1 MAELSALKSKRGHI
15 KGKLTRGETFVVGFG
30 ENDDI
35 ELLKTRK
42 ASLEVA
48 FREFEEVQIRM
59 AELNPNDE
67 SLDLEFENFEN
78 TYFKVIAAINNHLS
92 KRLPVLEPRAGT
104 SRLDSNTAESNHNR
118 VLQSSNILPK
128 IKLPTFGG
136 AYSEFLAFYDSFDSL
151 VGKDNN
157 LNDCQKLNFLRSC
170 LTGEALRAIEALSV
184 SSANYNIALDIL
196 KRRFKNDRLIIQDHI
211 NSILTAPN
219 IIKNSDA
226 SLRQLLDTVTL
237 HLEAL
242 KVLNIPVESWD
253 SIIVTVI
260 NTKLDYSTKK
270 DWEAT
275 LDTSE
280 MPKLSDLKD
289 FLEKRCQFLA
299 SVNVI
304 NKNHTKASQQVGQ
317 SNNQKLSDNKT
328 RVNVYHAQ
336 SVKGGNVTC
345 HFCKGE
351 HPIYQCSPLLDL
363 SITERKKQVKNHKL
377 CFNCLFNNHQ
387 VQNCKSKYSCR
398 KCNERHHTILH
409 QESEQTTNNEVLTA
423 VDTVNNHAFL
433 RNKFVLLSTAIVL
446 VKNSS
451 NQYVECRALLDAGS
465 QSNFISEHMV
475 TKLNLNLHKTNLT
488 VGGINQTISTITQS
502 TKVIMKSRVD
512 QSICEQFKCFVVP
525 KITEDLPNDV
535 IDKSLIYIPPNI
547 KLADPLFHKT
557 RPVDL
562 LIGAELFWNLLSDG
576 RISQSGHQPHFQETK
591 LGWVIAG
598 FIKLKESL
606 KTSCHLSALSQSI
619 LEKQV
624 AKFWI
629 LEEISH
635 KNNLSSDELQCEG
648 HFQNNF
654 ARDENGRFI
663 VRLPFK
669 NNKYDLGSSLEQTKK
684 RFYSVERKLNN
695 SQRELRQPYSN
706 FMKEYLEL
714 GHMELVPSGE
724 IDKRNSCYLPHHAVI
739 KDSSTTTKLR
749 VVFDGSS
756 KTSNG
761 LSLND
766 NLLPG
771 PNLQQDLF
779 LTLARFRC
787 FQYVISSDIEKMYR
801 QINIDERD
809 ADFQRILW
817 RESVD
822 SPLEIYRLKTVTY
835 GTTSAPFL
843 AMRCIQQF
851 ANENIN
857 NFPLACATIRQCFYM
872 DDLLCGH
879 NTFQETLVL
888 RDQIIEILKQGQ
900 FNLRKWA
907 SNDPFLLPTVNSETS
922 DNTAINLDKDGNIKT
937 LGLTWNS
944 KEDTLKFVIANS
956 PAPGKITKRS
966 ILSTIAK
973 IFDPLGLKAPFLVN
987 AKLLLQKLWQLQ
999 LQWDQ
1004 SVPNPL
1010 AEEWHRFLNE
1020 LCHLSNLNILRKVIP
1035 QVPVTLLEIHGFAD
1049 ASMSAYG
1056 AAIYLRSRNSQG
1068 EYSTQLLC
1076 AKSRVA
1082 PLKTVSLPRLELCAA
1097 LLLARLIHKTASA
1110 LNPKITKQ
1118 YLWTDT
1124 SIVLAW
1130 LAASPNSWQVFVANR
1145 VSEIQDLTSVNDW
1158 YHISTKDN
1166 PADVIT
1172 RGMYPETLIKSET
1185 WWHGPR
1191 FLSKDLSEWPVLIP
1205 APIPE
1210 DTGMLEKRK
1219 TALTT
1224 CIQSELPV
1232 ISKFSSFVKLQRV
1245 IGYCLRFINNCRNK
1259 NQRVNRSLTYLELI
1273 QAHNRLMFKNA
1284 NLLRKFIF
1292 CRVNPII
1299 RN

>member
-1 MAELSALKSKRGHI
+1 MLSHPVQCKNRVWRRRGS
-15 KGKLTRGETFVVGFG
+15 E
-30 ENDDI
+30 
-35 ELLKTRK
+35 
-42 ASLEVA
+42 EVEA
-48 FREFEEVQIRM
+48 GRRVQEVQIQTPRSGFTDPRRKVRGDQN
-59 AELNPNDE
+59 AGVRCQIPRPDFVVHRGPEEVTEERPDLQRRRPPRDDQGQGDRIVSGNRGLGRRPPSGRLCRKSREANYVRDAWRSGSAIIPE
-67 SLDLEFENFEN
+67 SALPMPWSMVHIVRRCQVSGAVEEPKEFTVLPLSRDPSHLEREKISSIQLPYR
-78 TYFKVIAAINNHLS
+78 TVRSTGKSSFKITVEQPLA
-92 KRLPVLEPRAGT
+92 
-104 SRLDSNTAESNHNR
+104 AES
-118 VLQSSNILPK
+118 
-128 IKLPTFGG
+128 
-136 AYSEFLAFYDSFDSL
+136 
-151 VGKDNN
+151 
-157 LNDCQKLNFLRSC
+157 
-170 LTGEALRAIEALSV
+170 
-184 SSANYNIALDIL
+184 
-196 KRRFKNDRLIIQDHI
+196 
-211 NSILTAPN
+211 
-219 IIKNSDA
+219 
-226 SLRQLLDTVTL
+226 
-237 HLEAL
+237 
-242 KVLNIPVESWD
+242 
-253 SIIVTVI
+253 
-260 NTKLDYSTKK
+260 
-270 DWEAT
+270 
-275 LDTSE
+275 TSKQE
-280 MPKLSDLKD
+280 
-289 FLEKRCQFLA
+289 A
-299 SVNVI
+299 SVVTI
-304 NKNHTKASQQVGQ
+304 
-317 SNNQKLSDNKT
+317 T
-328 RVNVYHAQ
+328 R
-336 SVKGGNVTC
+336 
-345 HFCKGE
+345 
-351 HPIYQCSPLLDL
+351 
-363 SITERKKQVKNHKL
+363 
-377 CFNCLFNNHQ
+377 
-387 VQNCKSKYSCR
+387 
-398 KCNERHHTILH
+398 
-409 QESEQTTNNEVLTA
+409 ESADDV
-423 VDTVNNHAFL
+423 V
-433 RNKFVLLSTAIVL
+433 
-446 VKNSS
+446 
-451 NQYVECRALLDAGS
+451 
-465 QSNFISEHMV
+465 
-475 TKLNLNLHKTNLT
+475 
-488 VGGINQTISTITQS
+488 STIQ
-502 TKVIMKSRVD
+502 
-512 QSICEQFKCFVVP
+512 
-525 KITEDLPNDV
+525 
-535 IDKSLIYIPPNI
+535 
-547 KLADPLFHKT
+547 
-557 RPVDL
+557 
-562 LIGAELFWNLLSDG
+562 AEGN
-576 RISQSGHQPHFQETK
+576 T
-591 LGWVIAG
+591 
-598 FIKLKESL
+598 
-606 KTSCHLSALSQSI
+606 
-619 LEKQV
+619 
-624 AKFWI
+624 
-629 LEEISH
+629 
-635 KNNLSSDELQCEG
+635 
-648 HFQNNF
+648 
-654 ARDENGRFI
+654 
-663 VRLPFK
+663 
-669 NNKYDLGSSLEQTKK
+669 
-684 RFYSVERKLNN
+684 VERKLNN

-1210 DTGMLEKRK
+1210 DTGAENELQNMKRFLESSEFEVNVLEALKRQNISWHFIPPSSPHMGGIWESGVKLVKSHLRKILGVSLVTYEEMYTLLTNIEACLNSRLITPMSNDPLDFEVLTPGHFLIGKSLTAPVETNLRPVPDNRLSRWQRIEQLRQHFWARWTREYISTLQKRSKWRTQPSNTISEGTMFLIADDNLPPLLWKLGRILETHPGPDNRVRVVTIRTPQGICKRPTAKNPSRRKRTRTSAEKSAHRGGESYKSGEPETKRK
-1219 TALTT
+1219 FTAIRGVGRRDDVVEFTRAVGDDSSKYHRPNRQADQGLHYERFQTEPFADQDLVES
-1224 CIQSELPV
+1224 CQSRSSPDSPEGAGPTHQQV
-1232 ISKFSSFVKLQRV
+1232 RSSGDISFSSRPWP
-1245 IGYCLRFINNCRNK
+1245 NNHG
-1259 NQRVNRSLTYLELI
+1259 
-1273 QAHNRLMFKNA
+1273 HN
-1284 NLLRKFIF
+1284 
-1292 CRVNPII
+1292 
-1299 RN
+1299 

>member
-1 MAELSALKSKRGHI
+1 MS
-15 KGKLTRGETFVVGFG
+15 
-30 ENDDI
+30 
-35 ELLKTRK
+35 
-42 ASLEVA
+42 
-48 FREFEEVQIRM
+48 
-59 AELNPNDE
+59 
-67 SLDLEFENFEN
+67 
-78 TYFKVIAAINNHLS
+78 
-92 KRLPVLEPRAGT
+92 
-104 SRLDSNTAESNHNR
+104 
-118 VLQSSNILPK
+118 
-128 IKLPTFGG
+128 
-136 AYSEFLAFYDSFDSL
+136 
-151 VGKDNN
+151 
-157 LNDCQKLNFLRSC
+157 
-170 LTGEALRAIEALSV
+170 
-184 SSANYNIALDIL
+184 
-196 KRRFKNDRLIIQDHI
+196 
-211 NSILTAPN
+211 
-219 IIKNSDA
+219 
-226 SLRQLLDTVTL
+226 
-237 HLEAL
+237 
-242 KVLNIPVESWD
+242 
-253 SIIVTVI
+253 
-260 NTKLDYSTKK
+260 
-270 DWEAT
+270 
-275 LDTSE
+275 
-280 MPKLSDLKD
+280 
-289 FLEKRCQFLA
+289 
-299 SVNVI
+299 
-304 NKNHTKASQQVGQ
+304 
-317 SNNQKLSDNKT
+317 T

-351 HPIYQCSPLLDL
+351 HPIYQCSQLLDL
-363 SITERKKQVKNHKL
+363 TITERKKQVKNHKL

-398 KCNERHHTILH
+398 KCNERRHTILH

-488 VGGINQTISTITQS
+488 VGGINQTISTITQA
-502 TKVIMKSRVD
+502 TKVIMKSRVN

-576 RISQSGHQPHFQETK
+576 RISQSGHQLHFQETK

-598 FIKLKESL
+598 SIKLKESL
-606 KTSCHLSALSQSI
+606 KTSCHLSALSQST

-624 AKFWI
+624 AKFRI

-635 KNNLSSDELQCEG
+635 KNNLSSDELQCED

-779 LTLARFRC
+779 LILARFRC
-787 FQYVISSDIEKMYR
+787 FQYVISSDMEKMYR

-843 AMRCIQQF
+843 AMHCIQQL

-857 NFPLACATIRQCFYM
+857 NFPLACATISQCFYM

-922 DNTAINLDKDGNIKT
+922 DNTAINLDKDGDIKT

-956 PAPGKITKRS
+956 PVPGKITKRS

-973 IFDPLGLKAPFLVN
+973 IFDPLGLIAPFVVN
-987 AKLLLQKLWQLQ
+987 AKLVLQKLWQLK

-1020 LCHLSNLNILRKVIP
+1020 LCHLSHESNNKKLNKNSRLLSLNPFIDPNDNLLRVGGRIGNSNFSYDKKHQILLPSKHY
-1035 QVPVTLLEIHGFAD
+1035 VTRLLIKQYHEQQLHG
-1049 ASMSAYG
+1049 G
-1056 AAIYLRSRNSQG
+1056 Q
-1068 EYSTQLLC
+1068 QLTL
-1076 AKSRVA
+1076 
-1082 PLKTVSLPRLELCAA
+1082 AA
-1097 LLLARLIHKTASA
+1097 LRQKYWPVAAQSLVRKIIFECVKCFKTHPRRFIPKMGDLPNVRIEPTRPFINVGIDYAGPILIKQGNKRSKPVKSYIALFICLA
-1110 LNPKITKQ
+1110 TKAVHME
-1118 YLWTDT
+1118 L
-1124 SIVLAW
+1124 VG
-1130 LAASPNSWQVFVANR
+1130 
-1145 VSEIQDLTSVNDW
+1145 DLTSESFTNALKRILSRRGKVLNI
-1158 YHISTKDN
+1158 YCDN
-1166 PADVIT
+1166 GTNFVGAKNELQN
-1172 RGMYPETLIKSET
+1172 MK
-1185 WWHGPR
+1185 R
-1191 FLSKDLSEWPVLIP
+1191 FLESSEFEVNVLEALKRQNISWHFIP
-1205 APIPE
+1205 P
-1210 DTGMLEKRK
+1210 
-1219 TALTT
+1219 
-1224 CIQSELPV
+1224 
-1232 ISKFSSFVKLQRV
+1232 SSPHMGGIWKSGVKLVKSHLKKILGVSLVTYEEMYTLLTR
-1245 IGYCLRFINNCRNK
+1245 IEACLNSRPMGQMIPLILRYSLRTFPHRRITDSPCRD
-1259 NQRVNRSLTYLELI
+1259 
-1273 QAHNRLMFKNA
+1273 
-1284 NLLRKFIF
+1284 
-1292 CRVNPII
+1292 
-1299 RN
+1299 

>member
-92 KRLPVLEPRAGT
+92 KRLPVLDPRAGT

-328 RVNVYHAQ
+328 QVNVYHAQ
-336 SVKGGNVTC
+336 SVKSGNVTC

-351 HPIYQCSPLLDL
+351 HPIYQCSQLLDL

-475 TKLNLNLHKTNLT
+475 TKLNLNLHKQPQTNHFHYNA
-488 VGGINQTISTITQS
+488 G
-502 TKVIMKSRVD
+502 
-512 QSICEQFKCFVVP
+512 
-525 KITEDLPNDV
+525 
-535 IDKSLIYIPPNI
+535 DKGN
-547 KLADPLFHKT
+547 H
-557 RPVDL
+557 
-562 LIGAELFWNLLSDG
+562 E
-576 RISQSGHQPHFQETK
+576 
-591 LGWVIAG
+591 
-598 FIKLKESL
+598 
-606 KTSCHLSALSQSI
+606 
-619 LEKQV
+619 
-624 AKFWI
+624 
-629 LEEISH
+629 
-635 KNNLSSDELQCEG
+635 
-648 HFQNNF
+648 
-654 ARDENGRFI
+654 
-663 VRLPFK
+663 
-669 NNKYDLGSSLEQTKK
+669 
-684 RFYSVERKLNN
+684 
-695 SQRELRQPYSN
+695 
-706 FMKEYLEL
+706 
-714 GHMELVPSGE
+714 
-724 IDKRNSCYLPHHAVI
+724 
-739 KDSSTTTKLR
+739 
-749 VVFDGSS
+749 
-756 KTSNG
+756 
-761 LSLND
+761 
-766 NLLPG
+766 
-771 PNLQQDLF
+771 
-779 LTLARFRC
+779 
-787 FQYVISSDIEKMYR
+787 
-801 QINIDERD
+801 
-809 ADFQRILW
+809 
-817 RESVD
+817 
-822 SPLEIYRLKTVTY
+822 VT
-835 GTTSAPFL
+835 
-843 AMRCIQQF
+843 C
-851 ANENIN
+851 
-857 NFPLACATIRQCFYM
+857 
-872 DDLLCGH
+872 
-879 NTFQETLVL
+879 
-888 RDQIIEILKQGQ
+888 
-900 FNLRKWA
+900 
-907 SNDPFLLPTVNSETS
+907 
-922 DNTAINLDKDGNIKT
+922 
-937 LGLTWNS
+937 
-944 KEDTLKFVIANS
+944 
-956 PAPGKITKRS
+956 
-966 ILSTIAK
+966 
-973 IFDPLGLKAPFLVN
+973 
-987 AKLLLQKLWQLQ
+987 
-999 LQWDQ
+999 
-1004 SVPNPL
+1004 
-1010 AEEWHRFLNE
+1010 
-1020 LCHLSNLNILRKVIP
+1020 
-1035 QVPVTLLEIHGFAD
+1035 
-1049 ASMSAYG
+1049 
-1056 AAIYLRSRNSQG
+1056 
-1068 EYSTQLLC
+1068 
-1076 AKSRVA
+1076 
-1082 PLKTVSLPRLELCAA
+1082 
-1097 LLLARLIHKTASA
+1097 
-1110 LNPKITKQ
+1110 
-1118 YLWTDT
+1118 
-1124 SIVLAW
+1124 
-1130 LAASPNSWQVFVANR
+1130 
-1145 VSEIQDLTSVNDW
+1145 
-1158 YHISTKDN
+1158 
-1166 PADVIT
+1166 
-1172 RGMYPETLIKSET
+1172 
-1185 WWHGPR
+1185 
-1191 FLSKDLSEWPVLIP
+1191 
-1205 APIPE
+1205 
-1210 DTGMLEKRK
+1210 
-1219 TALTT
+1219 
-1224 CIQSELPV
+1224 
-1232 ISKFSSFVKLQRV
+1232 
-1245 IGYCLRFINNCRNK
+1245 
-1259 NQRVNRSLTYLELI
+1259 
-1273 QAHNRLMFKNA
+1273 
-1284 NLLRKFIF
+1284 
-1292 CRVNPII
+1292 
-1299 RN
+1299 